1 MMKSPIS
8 AALAA
13 LVLATG
19 LAAPHAM
26 AQRAGSPVMVPPQ
39 AAGSTV
45 ALLDLAYVFKNHAR
59 FKSRMGDMKTDVQR
73 AEAWVKKEREAIR
86 KIADG
91 LKDFRTGTQEYKQL
105 EQQLAKR
112 QADVQ
117 VQLQLQRKDFLQQEA
132 KIYHDVYNE
141 ILQQVEHIAR
151 QHGYVMVLRFNGD
164 RVNRDNPEDVLRDI
178 NKSVIWF
185 DNRRDITGLVLEQ
198 LNKQRGGARVSDG
211 RSGIPTPPP
220 RR

>member
-19 LAAPHAM
+19 LAAPRAM
-26 AQRAGSPVMVPPQ
+26 AQRAGSPVMVPPR
-39 AAGSTV
+39 AGGPNV

-59 FKSRMGDMKTDVQR
+59 FKARMSDMKADTQR
-73 AEAWVKKEREAIR
+73 VEAWVKKEREAIR

-112 QADVQ
+112 QADLQ
-117 VQLQLQRKDFLQQEA
+117 VQFRLQQKDFLQQEA
-132 KIYHDVYNE
+132 KIYHDVYSE
-141 ILQQVEHIAR
+141 ILQQVEYMAR
-151 QHGYVMVLRFNGD
+151 QHGYVMVLRFNGES
-164 RVNRDNPEDVLRDI
+164 VNRDNPEDVLRNI

-211 RSGIPTPPP
+211 RSGIPAPPP